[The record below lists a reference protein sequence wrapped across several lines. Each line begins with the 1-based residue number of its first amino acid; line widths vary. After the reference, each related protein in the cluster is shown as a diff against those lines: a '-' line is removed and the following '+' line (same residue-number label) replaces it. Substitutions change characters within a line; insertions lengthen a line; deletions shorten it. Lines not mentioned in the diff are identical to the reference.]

1 MPRRHVQPR
10 HRSPRS
16 LKRTLGRFAGDVTGI
31 LPSAGVARTV
41 GVLGIAGAAAG
52 AGMLTF
58 SDAQASTAAATSTHV
73 LTRTSTVVQ
82 SSSAI
87 QRQAQALIA
96 EHLDAS
102 PNQAS
107 RSAVRPALLSVQ
119 RATKSA
125 ALPVTRQAV
134 GGAMTKAVVAPSPK
148 QIAMA
153 LLPSYGWDSSQFSCL
168 DAIWTRESNWDPHAT
183 NSSSGAY
190 GIPQSLPGSKMATY
204 GSDWA
209 TNAET
214 QIKWGLAYIRS
225 SYGSPCGAWSFWQ
238 SHSWY

>member
-1 MPRRHVQPR
+1 M
-10 HRSPRS
+10 
-16 LKRTLGRFAGDVTGI
+16 AG
-31 LPSAGVARTV
+31 TV
-41 GVLGIAGAAAG
+41 GVVGIAATVAG
-52 AGMLTF
+52 AGILTF
-58 SDAQASTAAATSTHV
+58 SDAQANTAARASTHAPTHV
-73 LTRTSTVVQ
+73 SARTSSALQ
-82 SSSAI
+82 S
-87 QRQAQALIA
+87 QAQALIA
-96 EHLDAS
+96 DHVNAS

-107 RSAVRPALLSVQ
+107 RSAVRPPLLSVQ

-125 ALPVTRQAV
+125 ALPVSREAV
-134 GGAMTKAVVAPSPK
+134 GGAMTKAVVSPSPQ

-168 DAIWTRESNWDPHAT
+168 DAIWTRESNWDLHAT

-190 GIPQSLPGSKMATY
+190 GIPQSLPGSKMAAY